1 MPPSGRGSYGIISAG
16 PTCPVERLGQ
26 PCPPR
31 PVIAEVV
38 AYAGEGR
45 TVATTQSDT
54 NGDYRLTL
62 AAGQYTL
69 VVVTSNGFPRC
80 PNTALTVTDG
90 PPSRA
95 DISCDTGIR

>member
-1 MPPSGRGSYGIISAG
+1 M
-16 PTCPVERLGQ
+16 
-26 PCPPR
+26 
-31 PVIAEVV
+31 
-38 AYAGEGR
+38 
-45 TVATTQSDT
+45 TQSDT

-69 VVVTSNGFPRC
+69 VVVTSNSFPRC